1 MMHGRCLPVVTALL
15 IGAMASAHAAEIAL
29 YDTGPAEDA
38 AFVRFVN
45 AGSMPVEV
53 AASGSKARLAL
64 TDTRPASDYLPVRG
78 GSAIKGAMTTGATS
92 AAIDLKV
99 APGEFVTVIGVP
111 ASTASALLAASG
123 RTSTSAAS
131 KGPGPVSAPLT
142 LQILRDSPDDFNAL
156 KSALAF
162 YSAAPACAKAGLQV
176 AGKGV
181 DLFRDVAPA
190 SIARRLINPVALSVQ
205 LVCHGKPT
213 GAVLSL
219 GTLAAGQRYS
229 VFAVPAAPADGG
241 ARLIAATDVVA
252 R

>member
-1 MMHGRCLPVVTALL
+1 MMHVCCLPVATALL
-15 IGAMASAHAAEIAL
+15 CGMTMSAHAADIAL
-29 YDTGPAEDA
+29 YDTGPSEDA

-45 AGSMPVEV
+45 AGPVPIAV
-53 AASGSKARLAL
+53 TASGSKARLAL
-64 TDTRPASDYLPVRG
+64 TAGQPTSDYLPVRG
-78 GSAIKGAMTTGATS
+78 GSAVKGAMNAGGIS

-99 APGEFVTVIGVP
+99 APGEFVTVIGMP
-111 ASTASALLAASG
+111 AAAGSASSG
-123 RTSTSAAS
+123 
-131 KGPGPVSAPLT
+131 LT

-176 AGKGV
+176 AGKTV
-181 DLFRDVAPA
+181 ALFRDVAPA
-190 SIARRLINPVALSVQ
+190 SIARRLINPVALALQ
-205 LVCHGKPT
+205 LVCDGKPT
-213 GAVLSL
+213 GAALPL

-229 VFAVPAAPADGG
+229 VLAVPAPSADGG